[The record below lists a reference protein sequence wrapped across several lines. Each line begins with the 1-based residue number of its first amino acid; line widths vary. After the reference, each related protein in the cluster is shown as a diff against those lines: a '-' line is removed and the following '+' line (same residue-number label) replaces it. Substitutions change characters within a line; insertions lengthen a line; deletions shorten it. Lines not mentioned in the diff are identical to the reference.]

1 MKSLTRGKKKQ
12 ALQLLANNRIL
23 EARAL
28 FEKICQNDRR
38 DIEAWIYLVKVNAQ
52 LGDAEAVG
60 QCCRTIIG
68 IRPDLH
74 EAHFHLGTS
83 LLIQGKREEALES
96 FRKALRLQPNNPSTL
111 FQLGKALHLLTR
123 FDEALEYYE
132 QALGLAPNLAEV
144 YDSIGSILKY
154 RGDLEGAI
162 KNYRQALQIRP
173 NFDKAH
179 SDLVFALNYS
189 PRYDADAIYRE
200 HVRWGQMHKLPPV
213 ASSSD
218 SNPDPT
224 RRLRV
229 GYVSP
234 DLCKH
239 SVAFFFEP
247 LLTNH
252 DPIGF
257 ETFCYSDV
265 AKPDAVTQRL
275 QEAASHWRATKG
287 MDDGQLAERIRL
299 DGIDI
304 LVDLTGHTANSRLMA
319 FTAKP
324 APIQVSYLGYPN
336 TTGIPAIDYRLT
348 DAWAD
353 PPGITD
359 DYHTETLIRLLNG
372 FLCYQPGENAP
383 PVTPSPARKCGHI
396 TFGSFNNLAKITPE
410 VVSLWSSVL
419 KTSPDSRLIVKNI
432 SLHDTATREHYLQLF
447 KKHAIDPDRLDLLPP
462 KFFSVE
468 HLELY
473 GKIDIGLDTF
483 PYNGTTTT
491 CEAFWM
497 GVPVIALAGNIH
509 AGRVGV
515 SLLSQL
521 GLTEFIA
528 GSLQDYVRLA
538 TELAA
543 DRDRLSR
550 IREAL
555 RERMAESAL
564 CNGEAFTHNVED
576 AYRDMW
582 VKWCKKHQNGSQDLT
597 ARC

>member
-1 MKSLTRGKKKQ
+1 MKSLARSQKKQ
-12 ALQLLANNRIL
+12 ALQLLAGNRIL

-28 FEKICQNDRR
+28 FEKICQSGGGDV
-38 DIEAWIYLVKVNAQ
+38 EAWIYLVKINAQ
-52 LGDAEAVG
+52 LGDSAAVA
-60 QCCRTIIG
+60 QCCRTIID

-96 FRKALRLQPNNPSTL
+96 FHMALRLQPKNPSTL

-123 FDEALEYYE
+123 FDEALDYYR
-132 QALGLAPNLAEV
+132 QALELAPGLAEA

-173 NFDKAH
+173 YFDKAH
-179 SDLVFALNYS
+179 SDMVFALNYS
-189 PRYDADAIYRE
+189 PDYDAKTIYSE
-200 HVRWGQMHKLPPV
+200 HICWGQMHSLPPV
-213 ASSSD
+213 TPFSD
-218 SNPDPT
+218 SNPDPA

-252 DPIGF
+252 DPAKF

-275 QEAASHWRATKG
+275 QDAASHWRVIKG
-287 MDDGQLAERIRL
+287 MDDRQLAEQIRL

-304 LVDLTGHTANSRLMA
+304 MVDLTGHTANSRLIV
-319 FTAKP
+319 FTARP
-324 APIQVSYLGYPN
+324 APVQVSYLGYPN
-336 TTGIPAIDYRLT
+336 TTGVPAIDYRLT

-359 DYHTETLIRLLNG
+359 NHHTETLIRLADG
-372 FLCYQPGENAP
+372 FLCYQPAEDTP
-383 PVTPSPARKCGHI
+383 PVTSLPASECGHI

-419 KTSPDSRLIVKNI
+419 KASPDSRLVVKNI
-432 SLHDTATREHYLQLF
+432 SLRDTATRKHYLQQF

-462 KFFSVE
+462 KFSSAE

-473 GKIDIGLDTF
+473 GKVDIGLDTF

-497 GVPVIALAGNIH
+497 GVPVITLAGSMH

-543 DRDRLSR
+543 DRSRLSR
-550 IREAL
+550 IRKTL
-555 RERMAESAL
+555 RERMAETTL
-564 CNGEAFTHNVED
+564 CNGEAFAHKVED

-582 VKWCKKHQNGSQDLT
+582 GEWCKKHQDGK
-597 ARC
+597 R